1 MQGEDLSG
9 FHQNFKKSWI
19 GAGFRDSCGKGAS
32 KGVPS
37 GTKAPGADRPRK
49 ASAWREMNVRNLQI
63 SNPS

>member
-1 MQGEDLSG
+1 MGSIKI
-9 FHQNFKKSWI
+9 FKKV
-19 GAGFRDSCGKGAS
+19 GLELVFETPAGKALPR
-32 KGVPS
+32 GVPT